1 MDRFYKFLAIVAAI
15 IVLDLLTKSLAE
27 SFLAEKD
34 ITVIKN
40 FFDLT
45 LVWNKGAAFG
55 VLAKAPLWIRKL
67 VLVVASLIAAI
78 ATIFYAYVKRDKL
91 SNLELVSLALIAGG
105 ALGNLY
111 DRIFLGQVRDFLDFH
126 IFQYHWP
133 AFNIA
138 DASITIGIAL
148 FVFNELYL
156 KKRNQQTH

>member
-55 VLAKAPLWIRKL
+55 VLAEAPLWIRKL

-156 KKRNQQTH
+156 KRKKSTNL